1 MQSEERIQE
10 IKNEIDRIESNL
22 RGLRIE
28 LLDTER
34 DLDEVQTAVDNFEID
49 EDNYEEQYCEMLNED
64 GDIMIGSLR
73 FTPSD
78 VLNEMDPTAYSIG
91 LSDYVDSL
99 DIDDDPEY
107 EKLKEDLE
115 SLEENKER
123 TEEMIEELEE
133 ELEGLEEELNDL
145 QNETED
151 N

>member
-10 IKNEIDRIESNL
+10 IKNEIDRIESSL

-115 SLEENKER
+115 ELEENKER
-123 TEEMIEELEE
+123 TEEMIKELEE

>member
-10 IKNEIDRIESNL
+10 IKNEIDRIESSL

>member
-10 IKNEIDRIESNL
+10 IKNEIDRIESSL

-34 DLDEVQTAVDNFEID
+34 DLDEAQTAVDNFEID

>member
-1 MQSEERIQE
+1 MQTEERTQE
-10 IKNEIDRIESNL
+10 IKNEIDRIESSL

-34 DLDEVQTAVDNFEID
+34 DLDEVQTEVDNFEID

>member
-1 MQSEERIQE
+1 MQTEERTQE

-22 RGLRIE
+22 RGLRLE
-28 LLDTER
+28 LKDTER

-49 EDNYEEQYCEMLNED
+49 EYNYEEQYCEMLNED

-78 VLNEMDPTAYSIG
+78 VLNEMDPTAYRIG

-107 EKLKEDLE
+107 KKLKEDLE
-115 SLEENKER
+115 SLEENKEG

-133 ELEGLEEELNDL
+133 ELEKLEEELNDL

>member
-1 MQSEERIQE
+1 MQNEERTQE
-10 IKNEIDRIESNL
+10 IKNEIDRIESDL

-28 LLDTER
+28 LKDTER
-34 DLDEVQTAVDNFEID
+34 DLDEAQTAVDNFEMD
-49 EDNYEEQYCEMLNED
+49 EDHYEDQYCEMLNED

-107 EKLKEDLE
+107 KKLKEDLE

>member
-1 MQSEERIQE
+1 VCSIP
-10 IKNEIDRIESNL
+10 
-22 RGLRIE
+22 E
-28 LLDTER
+28 LEALMYNWSFFEA
-34 DLDEVQTAVDNFEID
+34 QTAVDNFEID

>member
-34 DLDEVQTAVDNFEID
+34 DLDEAQTAVDNFEID